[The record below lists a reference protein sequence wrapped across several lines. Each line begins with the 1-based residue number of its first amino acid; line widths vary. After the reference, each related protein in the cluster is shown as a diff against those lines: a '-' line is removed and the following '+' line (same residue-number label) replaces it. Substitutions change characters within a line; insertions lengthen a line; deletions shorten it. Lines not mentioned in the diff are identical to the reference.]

1 MSWAKE
7 AGFLLSLVPG
17 NPMIRAGQLNS
28 MLISN
33 ALHGH
38 LPLAQLRKS
47 RSMTSILSLLKQAPV
62 VASPRLARSGGQSSL
77 SFVQVCFRCY
87 CTQDF
92 ETRHVGDMIPLMKL
106 MLFQPSPYQLPLK
119 QHSLGAFGLS

>member
-47 RSMTSILSLLKQAPV
+47 RSMTLHTIPTQTSTGGGLPKACKVWWAVFSQLCAGVFQVLLYT
-62 VASPRLARSGGQSSL
+62 RL
-77 SFVQVCFRCY
+77 
-87 CTQDF
+87 
-92 ETRHVGDMIPLMKL
+92 
-106 MLFQPSPYQLPLK
+106 
-119 QHSLGAFGLS
+119 